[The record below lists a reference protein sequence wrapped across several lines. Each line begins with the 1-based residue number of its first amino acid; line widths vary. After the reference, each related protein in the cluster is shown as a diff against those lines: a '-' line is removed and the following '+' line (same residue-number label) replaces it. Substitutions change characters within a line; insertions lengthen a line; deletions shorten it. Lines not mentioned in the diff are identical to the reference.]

1 MKKKKTNKKIASA
14 LAMLMLSAAM
24 LGTSTYAWFTMNK
37 SVEVTGMTVHTT
49 VDSNLLIS
57 DDTLSSTSKNA
68 DSTFTTNVLTQ
79 TLEKILEPVSTTDG
93 NTFYYTVN
101 AKANGDAVEDVYTT
115 YSSSAGATGASASDY
130 MDKFSQDYGLT
141 KDEAAA
147 IVNGEDGALPYV
159 DYVFQLKADNTSA
172 ATQYINMTKMDL
184 TYTAK
189 ASEPDTN
196 KAYRA
201 AVFIEDI
208 TSGAAT
214 AGTGTLIGLYKDST
228 AVNFEAGNKT
238 VNSGTSVAG
247 TPTYISSA
255 TAMATVPA
263 NTTKYYKVVV
273 RLYIEGED
281 TTCYTALFKNLVG
294 KWALDLKYELQATV
308 GGVTE
313 LDIK

>member
-1 MKKKKTNKKIASA
+1 M
-14 LAMLMLSAAM
+14 
-24 LGTSTYAWFTMNK
+24 
-37 SVEVTGMTVHTT
+37 TGE
-49 VDSNLLIS
+49 N
-57 DDTLSSTSKNA
+57 
-68 DSTFTTNVLTQ
+68 
-79 TLEKILEPVSTTDG
+79 
-93 NTFYYTVN
+93 
-101 AKANGDAVEDVYTT
+101 
-115 YSSSAGATGASASDY
+115 
-130 MDKFSQDYGLT
+130 
-141 KDEAAA
+141 
-147 IVNGEDGALPYV
+147 GALPYV

-172 ATQYINMTKMDL
+172 DTQYINMTKMDL

-189 ASEPDTN
+189 ASESDTN

-201 AVFIEDI
+201 AVFVEDI
-208 TSGAAT
+208 TNT
-214 AGTGTLIGLYKDST
+214 APGGGTGTLIGLYKDSI
-228 AVNFEAGNKT
+228 AANFETGNKT

-247 TPTYISSA
+247 TPTYITNA
-255 TAMATVPA
+255 TAMASVPA